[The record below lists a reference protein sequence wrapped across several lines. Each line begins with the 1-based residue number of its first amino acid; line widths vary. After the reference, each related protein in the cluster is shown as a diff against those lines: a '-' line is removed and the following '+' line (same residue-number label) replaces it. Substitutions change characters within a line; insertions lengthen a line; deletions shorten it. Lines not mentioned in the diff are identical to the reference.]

1 MPTSDVLSGDWT
13 YEKYYALE
21 DEQRYEVIAG
31 ELLVVPAPGTFHQS
45 IAGEFFIRLT
55 AFVREHD
62 AGQVFISPVDV
73 VLNETNVVQPDV
85 VFIQKARRGI
95 IDARAIHGAPDLVV
109 EVLSPGTRRRDRTIK
124 TALYA
129 NAGVLECWVLDPRAR
144 SIEVLVLEKNGFEP
158 FSHATAQGAA
168 KSRLL
173 DGFAL
178 EVEDVIPAGL
188 LR

>member
-1 MPTSDVLSGDWT
+1 MSTSDVLSGDWT

-31 ELLVVPAPGTFHQS
+31 ELLMVPGPGTFHQT

-62 AGQVFISPVDV
+62 AGQVFIAPVDV
-73 VLNETNVVQPDV
+73 VLDEKNVVQPDV
-85 VFIQKARRGI
+85 LFIQNARMDI
-95 IDARAIHGAPDLVV
+95 IDARAIRGAPDLVV
-109 EVLSPGTRRRDRTIK
+109 EVLSPGTRRRDRTVK

-129 NAGVLECWVLDPRAR
+129 DAGVREYWVLDPRTR

-158 FSHATAQGAA
+158 FSHATAQGMTR
-168 KSRLL
+168 SRLL
-173 DGFAL
+173 DGFTL
-178 EVEDVIPAGL
+178 EVEDVMPAGF
-188 LR
+188 RP